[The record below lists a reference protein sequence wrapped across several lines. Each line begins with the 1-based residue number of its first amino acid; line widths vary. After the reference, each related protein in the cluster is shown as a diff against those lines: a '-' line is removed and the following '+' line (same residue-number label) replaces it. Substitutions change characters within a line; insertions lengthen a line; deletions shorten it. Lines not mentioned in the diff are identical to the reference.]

1 MASRRYLVLVA
12 ATIFALCVI
21 TSAEQKV
28 LYEKQ
33 SPYSTIIVTEDEDG
47 LRTLWFE
54 KDGAKQSV
62 VKPGDP
68 DHIELPYAEVMPVGL
83 ALVEDPQRV
92 LIVGLGGGTIPSFL
106 RKHYPRLTIDVVEID
121 PVVVEV
127 AEKFFGFRK
136 DARMKAYVHDGRR
149 FIELEWCRNRYDVIF
164 LDAFG
169 ADNVPYDLATREF
182 LQAVRRA
189 LTPKGIVVGNIWSRN
204 SNSLY
209 DSMVRTYQEVFDELY
224 ILDVRARGNKILIA
238 LPRKERLSRNDMARR
253 VKTVSRKQNFP
264 YDMGDHV
271 TYGYNYAVEKN
282 SDGEVLLDKDK
293 PDSSEDGS

>member
-1 MASRRYLVLVA
+1 MTSRRYLVLVA
-12 ATIFALCVI
+12 ATVFALCVI

-28 LYEKQ
+28 LHEEQ
-33 SPYSTIIVTEDEDG
+33 SPYSTIIVTEDEEG
-47 LRTLWFE
+47 LLTLWFE

-83 ALVEDPQRV
+83 ALVDNPQRV
-92 LIVGLGGGTIPSFL
+92 LVVGLGGGTIPSFL
-106 RKHYPRLTIDVVEID
+106 RKHYPRLTIDVVDID
-121 PVVVEV
+121 PVVVKV
-127 AEKFFGFRK
+127 AKRFFGFRE
-136 DARMKAYVHDGRR
+136 DANMRAYVDDGRK
-149 FIELEWCRNRYDVIF
+149 FIKKCRNCYDVIF

-169 ADNVPYDLATREF
+169 AENVPYDLATQEF
-182 LQAVRRA
+182 LQEVRLA
-189 LTPKGIVVGNIWSRN
+189 LTPKGVVVGNIWSRS
-204 SNSLY
+204 SNPLY

-253 VKTVSRKQNFP
+253 VKTVSRKRNFP
-264 YDMGDHV
+264 FDMGDHV

-282 SDGEVLLDKDK
+282 SDGQVLKDENK
-293 PDSSEDGS
+293 PVSSEDGSQ